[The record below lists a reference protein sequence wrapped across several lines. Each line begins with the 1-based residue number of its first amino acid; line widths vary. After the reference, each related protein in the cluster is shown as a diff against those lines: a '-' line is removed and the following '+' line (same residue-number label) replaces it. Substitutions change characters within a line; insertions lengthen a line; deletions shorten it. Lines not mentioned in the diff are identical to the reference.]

1 MADLATLFPFWCCY
15 YVRDQS
21 GSLPPRACDR
31 SFGPT
36 IAPQAEHRPSVGG
49 AEVGT
54 VEIRTRSHFP
64 FVVSS
69 GIIVAVHEATILNQR
84 YFGEFPSVFALPV
97 LFSLDRYPRR
107 IAFGKEQEPGCE
119 GHKPRTSMERRQT
132 SRGAGIP
139 GSAQIHN
146 NYKTLNR
153 PLHPEGG
160 FPTE

>member
-15 YVRDQS
+15 CVRDRSASRQC
-21 GSLPPRACDR
+21 RACDR
-31 SFGPT
+31 SSGPT
-36 IAPQAEHRPSVGG
+36 NGPPAEHRPSAGG

-54 VEIRTRSHFP
+54 VEIRTRSYFP

-132 SRGAGIP
+132 SWDAKIAGRD
-139 GSAQIHN
+139 QIHN
-146 NYKTLNR
+146 NYKTRNR